1 MKRSP
6 EPMDRRAFAERLI
19 KGLVVLGVAVAS
31 VIAAL
36 FVTPRRVRE
45 KITVRVPVCDVRD
58 LPGRGVRAYP
68 VAFPRGETTIERNV
82 FLVQSE
88 TELFCLSPVCTHL
101 GCLVSWHWS
110 RERFLCPC
118 HGGQYDMEGNVVAG
132 PPPAPLTRLPLFTE
146 NGWIYVGV
154 KV

>member
-1 MKRSP
+1 MKPSS
-6 EPMDRRAFAERLI
+6 ENIDRRAFAIRLI
-19 KGLVVLGVAVAS
+19 NGFLILGGAAAAV
-31 VIAAL
+31 IFAL

-45 KITVRVPVCDVRD
+45 KKMIRVRVCDVQD

-68 VAFPRGETTIERNV
+68 VDFPRGEKTIERNV

-118 HGGQYDMEGNVVAG
+118 HGGQYDMEGKVVAG

-146 NGWIYVGV
+146 NGWIYVGI
-154 KV
+154 KG